1 MASIQ
6 NLTLADVKPIIGN
19 LSRANYYQVLFGGFS
34 PQLLS
39 YLSSRD
45 VGIQFI
51 GNDFG
56 LMCNQAVLPGSSLG
70 STESSNFHGVTENFA
85 YQKIFTEI
93 SLSFYC
99 DDEYRGLK
107 FLEHWMEYAVSGNNT
122 RTNLYGSNR
131 YNYRMRYPDDAL
143 SGYKSQSTKIVKFEN
158 NFKQTMEYSFI
169 GLFPKSLSSTPVR
182 YGSNSEL
189 TQISCSF
196 SFDRYVAGSINSY
209 DYILG
214 NSNNLASNLRTGLQ
228 IGTDIVNFVNRLNN
242 GDGLGVFNSL
252 IN

>member
-1 MASIQ
+1 VPTIK

-19 LSRANYYQVLFGGFS
+19 LSRANYYQVFFGG
-34 PQLLS
+34 LS
-39 YLSSRD
+39 SDLSDYLRSRD
-45 VGIQFI
+45 VGSQFI
-51 GNDFG
+51 GGDFG
-56 LMCNQAVLPGSSLG
+56 LMCKEAVLPGSSLG
-70 STESSNFHGVTENFA
+70 TTESMNFHGVTENLA

-99 DDEYRGLK
+99 DDEYKGLK
-107 FLEHWMEYAVSGNNT
+107 FIEHWMEYAVSGNNT
-122 RTNLYGSNR
+122 RNNLYGSNR

-182 YGSNSEL
+182 YGSNNEL
-189 TQISCSF
+189 TEISCSF
-196 SFDRYVAGSINSY
+196 TFDRYVAGSIRSY

-228 IGTDIVNFVNRLNN
+228 VGTDVVRFINRLND